1 MFHDDSWCFLSVSWQ
16 FWMVLKWF
24 WIFIDV
30 SAWNCLGIDGSCWFM
45 MVLFMFFT
53 SPQELETWSKC
64 NQSCLL
70 FCSFVCMHTVPSKE
84 VVWFNS
90 LYLRIRLR
98 IKLRLRMAENG
109 ILFISVSS
117 FFFLFLPFS
126 SCFFLFFPFLPVSSV
141 FFTVAFPFYLY
152 SSFLSYIYSKDDQ
165 LAGYRDP

>member
-117 FFFLFLPFS
+117 YFFRFFQFLLFFLPLLSLSTFIQ
-126 SCFFLFFPFLPVSSV
+126 VS
-141 FFTVAFPFYLY
+141 YHI
-152 SSFLSYIYSKDDQ
+152 YIPKMIN
-165 LAGYRDP
+165 